1 MSLITVYTQ
10 SYNTAAYIRFAPSP
24 AASMVLLR
32 AGVAWTIL
40 IHFCIIRLRMKN
52 FVGNPF
58 RFGALALDES
68 FTDRERERRELAGD
82 IRNGQ
87 DVVVFARRRLGK
99 SSLAWSA
106 AQLVAAEGV
115 LVAQVDLMTTPTK
128 ERLAAALAGS
138 IFEQIASPLERVKE
152 AALAPFRGLRIQP
165 SVTVD
170 PSDGSFAFSFA
181 ATSPPEDVDAT
192 LERLLRLPGE
202 LAAGRGRRAALIMDE
217 FQQVI
222 EIDPRLPNLMRAVFQ
237 QQPEVSHVYLGSRR
251 HVMQRIFSDRNEPF
265 WRSARAM
272 ELGPIPAA
280 AFAPFVAGRFE
291 SSGKA
296 VAPAAVAAVL
306 ERTGGHPYAT
316 QQLCYFLWER
326 TEPGGEADLDAAEA
340 ALGDVLRS
348 EHTHFLLLWEGA
360 TPTQKLVL
368 EALAREPGRPFR
380 AEYRNRHGLGPATNV
395 QRALT
400 SLERREFVAGEGGAY
415 EIVEPFLAEW
425 LVG

>member
-1 MSLITVYTQ
+1 M
-10 SYNTAAYIRFAPSP
+10 NRF
-24 AASMVLLR
+24 V
-32 AGVAWTIL
+32 V
-40 IHFCIIRLRMKN
+40 
-52 FVGNPF
+52 NPF
-58 RFGALALDES
+58 QFGAIALDDA

-106 AQLVAAEGV
+106 AQAVIAEGV

-128 ERLAAALAGS
+128 ERLAAALAS
-138 IFEQIASPLERVKE
+138 AIFEQIASPLERAKE
-152 AALAPFRGLRIQP
+152 AALAPFRGLRVQP
-165 SVTVD
+165 SVTID
-170 PSDGSFAFSFA
+170 PADGTIAFSFA
-181 ATSPPEDVDAT
+181 TSSPPGDIDAT
-192 LERLLRLPGE
+192 LERLFRLPGE
-202 LAAGRGRRAALIMDE
+202 LAAERGRRAALVMDE
-217 FQQVI
+217 FQQVVD
-222 EIDPRLPNLMRAVFQ
+222 IDPQLPNLMRAVFQ

-251 HVMQRIFSDRNEPF
+251 HVMQRIFNDRNEPF

-272 ELGPIPAA
+272 ELESIAPA
-280 AFAPFVAGRFE
+280 AFAPFVVERFQGSGR
-291 SSGKA
+291 SVAATA
-296 VAPAAVAAVL
+296 VADLL

-316 QQLCYFLWER
+316 QQFCYFLWER
-326 TEPGGEADLDAAEA
+326 TPPGTEADGAALEA

-400 SLERREFVAGEGGAY
+400 TLERREFVAGEGGAY
-415 EIVEPFLAEW
+415 GIVEPFLAEW